1 MIDTKLKDK
10 VVVVT
15 GANHGIGAATA
26 KAFTKEGAKV
36 FITYLR
42 LESPLTTKTDNTPDE
57 SYYRKQQTKDADEV
71 LEEIRLAGGKAEA
84 WEADLANPT
93 VIPDLFDRI
102 EKTFGPVDILVNN
115 AAYCL
120 ADTFLPQKLGEKTIA
135 ADGFY
140 ITNTVSAESF
150 EKHFAVNSR
159 AVALLI
165 AEYAK
170 RYLARKA
177 HWGRIIS
184 VSTDG
189 DDAFPTEI
197 SYGASKAALVAYSRS
212 AALELGP
219 LGITVNIVS
228 LGPVQTGWIS
238 PEMEK
243 DMLKDIPLRR
253 IGQPEDVADVIVYL
267 ASDQARWL
275 TGQKI
280 YVGGG
285 HRML

>member
-10 VVVVT
+10 VVLIT

-26 KAFTKEGAKV
+26 KAFAKEGAKV

-42 LESPLTTKTDNTPDE
+42 MESSSTTKTDNTPGE
-57 SYYRKQQTKDADEV
+57 SYYRKQQTKGAADV
-71 LEEIRLAGGKAEA
+71 LEEIRSASGKAEA
-84 WEADLANPT
+84 WEADLSSPN
-93 VIPDLFDRI
+93 VIPELFDQA
-102 EKTFGPVDILVNN
+102 EKAFGKIDILVNN

-120 ADTFLPQKLGEKTIA
+120 ADSFIPQLSDKKTVA

-140 ITNTVSAESF
+140 INNTISVDSVD
-150 EKHFAVNSR
+150 KHFAVNSR
-159 AVALLI
+159 ATALLI
-165 AEYAK
+165 AEFAK
-170 RYLARKA
+170 RFIERKVN
-177 HWGRIIS
+177 WGRIIS

-197 SYGASKAALVAYSRS
+197 SYGASKAALVAYTRS

-219 LGITVNIVS
+219 HGVTANIVS

-243 DMLKDIPLRR
+243 DMLKDIPLRV
-253 IGQPEDVADVIVYL
+253 IGQPADVADVILFL

>member
-15 GANHGIGAATA
+15 GANHGIGAETA
-26 KAFTKEGAKV
+26 KAFVKEGAKV

-42 LESPLTTKTDNTPDE
+42 LQSSSTTKTNNTPDE
-57 SYYRKQQTKDADEV
+57 LYYRKQQTKSADKV
-71 LEEIRLAGGKAEA
+71 LEEIRSVGGEAEA
-84 WEADLANPT
+84 WEADLANPI
-93 VIPDLFDRI
+93 VIPELFDRV
-102 EKTFGPVDILVNN
+102 ERTFGPVDILVNN

-120 ADTFLPQKLGEKTIA
+120 ADTFLPQKSGEKTIA

-219 LGITVNIVS
+219 LGVTVNIVS

-243 DMLKDIPLRR
+243 DVLKDIPLRR

-285 HRML
+285 RRML

>member
-1 MIDTKLKDK
+1 MIDTKLKGK
-10 VVVVT
+10 IALIT

-26 KAFTKEGAKV
+26 KAFAKEGASV

-42 LESPLTTKTDNTPDE
+42 LESSSTTKTDNTPGE
-57 SYYRKQQTKDADEV
+57 SYYRKQQTNGADEV
-71 LEEIRLAGGKAEA
+71 LEEIRLVGGKAEA

-93 VIPDLFDRI
+93 VIPELFDRI
-102 EKTFGPVDILVNN
+102 EKTVGPVDILVNN

-120 ADTFLPQKLGEKTIA
+120 ADTFFPQKAGEKTVA

-219 LGITVNIVS
+219 HGVTANIVS

-243 DMLKDIPLRR
+243 EMLPSIPLRR
-253 IGQPEDVADVIVYL
+253 IGQPEDVANVIVFL
-267 ASDQARWL
+267 SSDQARWV

-285 HRML
+285 HRII